1 MLVDQDDLSVRRSN
15 GFGVSLRIRHLVSG
29 SLCQIIQACL
39 ILVCTG
45 DLLQSAACEVFKAR
59 FHQLYTDLIIIISAC
74 LMGIEGSIP
83 PHNRPQIIF
92 FAFIS
97 YFLLWDWFVIC

>member
-1 MLVDQDDLSVRRSN
+1 MLVDQDDLSVRRGN
-15 GFGVSLRIRHLVSG
+15 GFGVSLRICHLVSG
-29 SLCQIIQACL
+29 SFCQLIQ
-39 ILVCTG
+39 
-45 DLLQSAACEVFKAR
+45 
-59 FHQLYTDLIIIISAC
+59 AC

-97 YFLLWDWFVIC
+97 YFLLWDCFVIC